1 MSEYVYKIRY
11 PMIEKP
17 LIIIHNLQQQ
27 LNQSDT
33 GIDLFKQRE
42 LTINCHLGIIYKKTG
57 ALKPESEDLF

>member
-1 MSEYVYKIRY
+1 
-11 PMIEKP
+11 MIEKP